1 MKLNKRIKM
10 FEDFAGTA
18 MDSSNNTAP
27 ASKTVTGSVAVDKTN
42 VKSDDVA
49 KKAEG
54 EKVRAN
60 VIKDVDAILTNL
72 SKLSDQIKESYMLNE
87 DAMASLMAG
96 IKSQFAIA
104 KSTMMLPKYKKL
116 LMAADPTNQ
125 KNETTLGSAKI
136 TKAIEDITKSLEGKG
151 ISAEQREAAA
161 KKKEKLSNKMAGV
174 EQATAQKVEK
184 AKNALSEFETKL
196 ADAEGG
202 MAKDSELAKA
212 YQAKK
217 ARMKNGV
224 REEALSQALEIAK
237 KQGKADAAK
246 EKAKELKEIADKQK
260 EIEDKIK
267 KAEEL
272 GAEDVAELKG
282 IQAYVKEI
290 DAIIKSREAV
300 KKVIDDAK
308 TTAATISESLAILEN
323 EVSDLFSKAKGAGD
337 EDALAKAKELATQ
350 MKAAASAEL
359 EAVAALA
366 KAISGKE
373 VTKSVVGLAGGDMD
387 AAKEGEGGYTLN
399 TFIPKYGGGSSIIGA
414 DEFSSIKAADEV
426 LADVDAAIAKAKE
439 DDTDDDT
446 TNDDET
452 TTDDDTKGDKEK
464 NLGADGE
471 KLGDEDNDD
480 KRKAFDDQIEALTA
494 KIKSAEDKLATGKD
508 GDKEIPEKAK
518 EGIKKNIES
527 LKAKIE
533 DFKTKKSEVGEAYDN
548 VMLDMKSLEEEIDT
562 LIDEMFTVVNESEEL
577 PKKVKLY
584 EGMSIAD
591 RFKALM

>member
-1 MKLNKRIKM
+1 MKLNKKIM
-10 FEDFAGTA
+10 LLEDFAGTA

-27 ASKTVTGSVAVDKTN
+27 ASKTATGSVAVDKTN
-42 VKSDDVA
+42 VKSDDAV

-60 VIKDVDAILTNL
+60 VIKDVDAILNNL

-116 LMAADPTNQ
+116 LTAADPTAQ
-125 KNETTLGSAKI
+125 KNEATLSSAKI
-136 TKAIEDITKSLEGKG
+136 TKEIDKITTGLEGKG

-161 KKKEKLSNKMAGV
+161 KKKEKLSNKITGV
-174 EQATAQKVEK
+174 EQAAAQKVEK

-202 MAKDSELAKA
+202 MSKDSELAKA

-217 ARMKNGV
+217 ARMKNEV
-224 REEALSQALEIAK
+224 REESLGQALEIAK
-237 KQGKADAAK
+237 KQGKEDAAK

-260 EIEDKIK
+260 EIEDKIS
-267 KAEEL
+267 KAEDL

-300 KKVIDDAK
+300 KTVIDDAK
-308 TTAATISESLAILEN
+308 TTAASISESLLEN

-337 EDALAKAKELATQ
+337 EGALAKAKELATQ
-350 MKAAASAEL
+350 MKAAAAAEL
-359 EAVAALA
+359 EAVTALA
-366 KAISGKE
+366 NAISGKE

-387 AAKEGEGGYTLN
+387 AAKEGEGGYTLD

-439 DDTDDDT
+439 DDDD
-446 TNDDET
+446 T
-452 TTDDDTKGDKEK
+452 TTDDDTSKDDKK

-471 KLGDEDNDD
+471 KLGDEDNDA
-480 KRKAFDDQIEALTA
+480 KRKAFDDQIATLTT

-508 GDKEIPEKAK
+508 GDKEIPDSAK

-527 LKAKIE
+527 LKTKIE
-533 DFKTKKSEVGEAYDN
+533 DFKTKKSEVGEAYDT

-584 EGMSIAD
+584 VGMSIAD

>member
-1 MKLNKRIKM
+1 MKLNKRIKLY
-10 FEDFAGTA
+10 EEFAGTA

-27 ASKTVTGSVAVDKTN
+27 ASKTTANSVAVDKTN
-42 VKSDDVA
+42 IKPDDA
-49 KKAEG
+49 TKKAEG
-54 EKVRAN
+54 EKVRAS

-125 KNETTLGSAKI
+125 KNETTLSSAKI

-161 KKKEKLSNKMAGV
+161 KKKEKLSNKMSGV

-196 ADAEGG
+196 TDAEGG
-202 MAKDSELAKA
+202 MSKDSELAKA

-217 ARMKNGV
+217 ARMKNEV
-224 REEALSQALEIAK
+224 REEALAQALEIAK
-237 KQGKADAAK
+237 KQGKEDAAK
-246 EKAKELKEIADKQK
+246 ARAKELKEIADKQK

-439 DDTDDDT
+439 DDTTPDDDT
-446 TNDDET
+446 PPKDD
-452 TTDDDTKGDKEK
+452 KK
-464 NLGADGE
+464 
-471 KLGDEDNDD
+471 KLGDEDNDA
-480 KRKAFDDQIEALTA
+480 KRKAFDDQIAALTA

-508 GDKEIPEKAK
+508 GDKEIPDSAK

-533 DFKTKKSEVGEAYDN
+533 DFKTKKSEVGEAYDT

-562 LIDEMFTVVNESEEL
+562 LIDEMFTVVNESEKL

>member
-1 MKLNKRIKM
+1 MKLNKRIKLY
-10 FEDFAGTA
+10 EEFAGTA

-27 ASKTVTGSVAVDKTN
+27 ASKTTANSVAVDKTN
-42 VKSDDVA
+42 VKSDEA
-49 KKAEG
+49 TKKAEG
-54 EKVRAN
+54 EKVRAS

-125 KNETTLGSAKI
+125 KNEATLGSAKI
-136 TKAIEDITKSLEGKG
+136 SKEMDDITKSLDGKG
-151 ISAEQREAAA
+151 ISAEKREAAA

-174 EQATAQKVEK
+174 EQALAQKVEK

-237 KQGKADAAK
+237 KQGKEDAAK

-300 KKVIDDAK
+300 KDVIDDAK

-387 AAKEGEGGYTLN
+387 AAKEGKDGYTLN

-446 TNDDET
+446 T
-452 TTDDDTKGDKEK
+452 TDDDTKGDNKK

-533 DFKTKKSEVGEAYDN
+533 DFKTKKSEVGESYDT

>member
-1 MKLNKRIKM
+1 MKLNKRIKLY
-10 FEDFAGTA
+10 EEFAGTA

-27 ASKTVTGSVAVDKTN
+27 ASKTTANSVAVDKTN
-42 VKSDDVA
+42 VKSDDA
-49 KKAEG
+49 TKKAEG
-54 EKVRAN
+54 EKVRAS

-125 KNETTLGSAKI
+125 KNETTLANAKI

-196 ADAEGG
+196 GDAEGG

-224 REEALSQALEIAK
+224 REEALAQALEIAK
-237 KQGKADAAK
+237 KQGKEDAAK
-246 EKAKELKEIADKQK
+246 AKAEELKAIADKQK

-439 DDTDDDT
+439 DDTTPDDDT
-446 TNDDET
+446 PKDD
-452 TTDDDTKGDKEK
+452 KK
-464 NLGADGE
+464 
-471 KLGDEDNDD
+471 KLGDEDNDA
-480 KRKAFDDQIEALTA
+480 KRKAFDDQITALTA
-494 KIKSAEDKLATGKD
+494 KIQSAEDKLATGKD
-508 GDKEIPEKAK
+508 GDKEIPDSAK

-533 DFKTKKSEVGEAYDN
+533 DFKTKKSEVGEAYDTI
-548 VMLDMKSLEEEIDT
+548 MLDMKSLEEEIDT
-562 LIDEMFTVVNESEEL
+562 LIDEMFTVVNESEKL

>member
-1 MKLNKRIKM
+1 MKLNKKIM
-10 FEDFAGTA
+10 LLEDFAGTA

-42 VKSDDVA
+42 VKSGDAV

-54 EKVRAN
+54 EKVRAD
-60 VIKDVDAILTNL
+60 VIKDVDAILNNL
-72 SKLSDQIKESYMLNE
+72 SKLSNQIKEHYMLNE

-125 KNETTLGSAKI
+125 KNETTLANAKI

-196 ADAEGG
+196 GDAEGG

-224 REEALSQALEIAK
+224 REEALAQALEIAK
-237 KQGKADAAK
+237 KQGKEDAAK
-246 EKAKELKEIADKQK
+246 ARATELKEIADKQK

-323 EVSDLFSKAKGAGD
+323 EVSDLFSKARGAGD

-446 TNDDET
+446 T
-452 TTDDDTKGDKEK
+452 TDDDTSKDDKK

-533 DFKTKKSEVGEAYDN
+533 DFKTKKSEVGEAYDT

-577 PKKVKLY
+577 PKTVKLY
-584 EGMSIAD
+584 VGMSIAD
-591 RFKALM
+591 KFKALM

>member
-1 MKLNKRIKM
+1 MKLNKRIKLY
-10 FEDFAGTA
+10 EEFAGTA

-27 ASKTVTGSVAVDKTN
+27 ASKTTANSVAVDKTN
-42 VKSDDVA
+42 VKSDDA
-49 KKAEG
+49 TKKAEG
-54 EKVRAN
+54 EKVRAS

-125 KNETTLGSAKI
+125 KNETTLANAKI

-196 ADAEGG
+196 GDAEGG

-224 REEALSQALEIAK
+224 REEALAQALEIAK
-237 KQGKADAAK
+237 KQGKEDAAK
-246 EKAKELKEIADKQK
+246 AKAEELKAIADKQK

-439 DDTDDDT
+439 DDTAPDDDT
-446 TNDDET
+446 PKDD
-452 TTDDDTKGDKEK
+452 KK
-464 NLGADGE
+464 
-471 KLGDEDNDD
+471 KLGDEDNDA
-480 KRKAFDDQIEALTA
+480 KRKAFDDQITALTA
-494 KIKSAEDKLATGKD
+494 KIQSAEDKLATGKD
-508 GDKEIPEKAK
+508 GDKEIPDSAK

-533 DFKTKKSEVGEAYDN
+533 DFKTKKSEVGEAYDT

-562 LIDEMFTVVNESEEL
+562 LIDEMFTVVNESEKL

>member
-1 MKLNKRIKM
+1 MKLNKRIKLY
-10 FEDFAGTA
+10 EEFAGTA

-27 ASKTVTGSVAVDKTN
+27 ASKTTSNSVAVDKTN
-42 VKSDDVA
+42 IKSDDTT

-54 EKVRAN
+54 EKVRAS

-104 KSTMMLPKYKKL
+104 KCQMMLPKYKKL
-116 LMAADPTNQ
+116 LTAADPTVQ
-125 KNETTLGSAKI
+125 KNETTLANAKI
-136 TKAIEDITKSLEGKG
+136 TKAIDDITKSLEGKG

-196 ADAEGG
+196 ADVEGG

-217 ARMKNGV
+217 ARMKNTV
-224 REEALSQALEIAK
+224 REEALGQALEIAK

-246 EKAKELKEIADKQK
+246 AKAKELKEIADKQK
-260 EIEDKIK
+260 EIENKIK

-439 DDTDDDT
+439 EDDDTGKTDPVKTDDDKNSKKGMIDRYKALLAKT
-446 TNDDET
+446 DDE
-452 TTDDDTKGDKEK
+452 EK
-464 NLGADGE
+464 KKKYQD
-471 KLGDEDNDD
+471 
-480 KRKAFDDQIEALTA
+480 
-494 KIKSAEDKLATGKD
+494 KIKKLSATEESKFLDPDFVAVLEAELLEFENLINETEEVAEEAG
-508 GDKEIPEKAK
+508 
-518 EGIKKNIES
+518 EGAVEVADEVEES
-527 LKAKIE
+527 VE
-533 DFKTKKSEVGEAYDN
+533 Q
-548 VMLDMKSLEEEIDT
+548 
-562 LIDEMFTVVNESEEL
+562 